1 MFSFVYFIGSNFG
14 GFSQKKVAHLRK
26 RIVGGNGKEG
36 IGIKKGQ
43 VGLRAGFLKA
53 WFKEVVV

>member
-14 GFSQKKVAHLRK
+14 GFSQKKVAHLRE

-53 WFKEVVV
+53 